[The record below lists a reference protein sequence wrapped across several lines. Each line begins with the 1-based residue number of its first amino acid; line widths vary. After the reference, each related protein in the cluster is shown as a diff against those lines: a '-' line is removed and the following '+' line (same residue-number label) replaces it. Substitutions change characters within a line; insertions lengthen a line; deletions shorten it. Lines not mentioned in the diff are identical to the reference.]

1 MLYFSDYNNYLLI
14 KIISIK
20 ISYELIQI
28 FVKIHCNW

>member
-1 MLYFSDYNNYLLI
+1 MLYFSDYYYYLI
-14 KIISIK
+14 NKIISIK